1 MKTLTIQ
8 LPDALDA
15 SLAAAAVKRRQTK
28 ADVARRLIESSLA
41 TTVNGQAARPSI
53 HDRLKKYQ
61 CAGPTGVKDLASNPA
76 HMTGYGQ
83 K

>member
-28 ADVARRLIESSLA
+28 ADVARRFIESSLA
-41 TTVNGQAARPSI
+41 TTANNKTAQPSI

-61 CAGPTGVKDLASNPA
+61 SAGPTGVKDLASNPA